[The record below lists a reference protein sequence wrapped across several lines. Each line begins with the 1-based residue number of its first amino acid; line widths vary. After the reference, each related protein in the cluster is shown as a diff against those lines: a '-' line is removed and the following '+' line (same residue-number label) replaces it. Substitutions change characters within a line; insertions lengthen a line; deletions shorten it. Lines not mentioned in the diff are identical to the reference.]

1 VDDAMPTPKKNRK
14 SKAFSLNPFDDMEI
28 AAETI
33 EVYED
38 SKERIPTVDYDE
50 DNPFLVK
57 AGPQKAKGLTRSTR
71 ARQKSER
78 EKQMETDARNEEG
91 VVYVL

>member
-1 VDDAMPTPKKNRK
+1 MPTPKKNRRN
-14 SKAFSLNPFDDMEI
+14 KAFSLDPFDEMEMQ
-28 AAETI
+28 AETI

-38 SKERIPTVDYDE
+38 SKERIPTADYDE

-57 AGPQKAKGLTRSTR
+57 PGPQKAKGPTRSTR

-78 EKQMETDARNEEG
+78 EKQMEAASRNDEG